1 MEDGQLNL
9 VATISK
15 SGYFNII
22 FTAISVKETEDS
34 FAARKAEAEK
44 AIEEQEKAN
53 ETAGNQ
59 YSYIDKNLTANT
71 EYSYKIA
78 AVVDGKTSLCPEH

>member
-1 MEDGQLNL
+1 MLQSAKAVILTL
-9 VATISK
+9 S
-15 SGYFNII
+15 

-71 EYSYKIA
+71 EYSYKIQR
-78 AVVDGKTSLCPEH
+78 